1 MCKEPLAAQKLLTL
15 AGADPNIVDY
25 RGHTTKYY
33 SCHLQELEL
42 PHCSKSAAASRRTT
56 ASSDGKLNECVK
68 IASKQYS
75 NFLVSYW

>member
-1 MCKEPLAAQKLLTL
+1 MCKESLAVQKLLTL

-42 PHCSKSAAASRRTT
+42 PHCSKSAAVSRRTT
-56 ASSDGKLNECVK
+56 ASLEGKFVQKWVK
-68 IASKQYS
+68 FQYV
-75 NFLVSYW
+75 NHFF